1 MNLNK
6 KSNTTI
12 ILKQV
17 NGQVITFC
25 ILLILAGIFCPN
37 INPMVPN
44 NMI

>member
-6 KSNTTI
+6 KSDTAI
-12 ILKQV
+12 IPKPV
-17 NGQVITFC
+17 NGQVLTFC
-25 ILLILAGIFCPN
+25 ILLILEGIFCPN